1 MTQSPEELEEAAAE
15 ALSDQEDY
23 LRSLRYLSDD
33 ELLAQM
39 RAKLAEEKRAMNEW
53 LDSGDCYI
61 ISGSGKVHAPTCG
74 SVRPFV
80 DRDAAWEP
88 YFANL
93 DRVRDWHG
101 DDSAPSW
108 PILATR
114 AEVESLPKYIAC
126 SVCAPELNHAD
137 KRIGAKGWTVLPVSS
152 LKSKHFGTEF
162 RLADGTELGALT
174 RISTEETIEGLI
186 FTAEFDKAEAP
197 VADPAT
203 KVMYRTGTR
212 ALATTQA

>member
-1 MTQSPEELEEAAAE
+1 MAQSPEELQEAAAKS
-15 ALSDQEDY
+15 LSEQEDY

-39 RAKLAEEKRAMNEW
+39 RAMLAEEKKAMNEW

-61 ISGSGKVHAPTCG
+61 ISGSGKVHTPACG

-101 DDSAPSW
+101 DDSAPAW
-108 PILATR
+108 PVLATR
-114 AEVESLPKYIAC
+114 AEVESLRKYTAC
-126 SVCAPELNHAD
+126 TVCDPALNHAD
-137 KRIGAKGWTVLPVSS
+137 KRVGAKGWTVLPASN

-162 RLADGTELGALT
+162 SLADGTELGALT

-186 FTAEFDKAEAP
+186 FAAVFDKAEAP
-197 VADPAT
+197 VTDPAT
-203 KVMYRTGTR
+203 KVMYRPGTR
-212 ALATTQA
+212 ALQ